1 MSKNGLLHDVQM
13 PKTRRLVLLA
23 IKEHSRLT
31 ADQLAEMLKIS
42 AVAVRRHL
50 DTLKRDQ
57 LISYEE
63 IQRGVGRPSFE
74 YSLTPKADH
83 LFPRNYQDLAADFI
97 LTIREMYGKEAVDA
111 IFKKR
116 ADKITRTYRP
126 RINGE
131 TLEKRIDQL
140 VNLRQQDGYMA
151 NWQKQDDDLFIIT
164 EHNCPIQHVASECS
178 KACHEDLQRFS
189 NLLGADV
196 IRLNNKVEGDNSCR
210 YKIGGQEVELS

>member
-1 MSKNGLLHDVQM
+1 MSKTGLLHDVQM

-23 IKEHSRLT
+23 IKEHNRLT
-31 ADQLAEMLKIS
+31 ADQLAEMLNIS

-57 LISYEE
+57 LVTYEE
-63 IQRGVGRPSFE
+63 IQRGVGRPSYE
-74 YSLTPKADH
+74 YYLTPKADH

-97 LTIREMYGKEAVDA
+97 LSIRELYGKEAVDA
-111 IFKKR
+111 IFRKR
-116 ADKITRTYRP
+116 ADKITQTYRP

-131 TLEKRIDQL
+131 TLEKRIEQL
-140 VNLRQQDGYMA
+140 VSLRQQDGYMA
-151 NWQKQDDDLFIIT
+151 NWQKRDDDLFIIT

-178 KACHEDLQRFS
+178 QACHEDLQLFS

-196 IRLNNKVEGDNSCR
+196 IRLNNKVDGDTTCS
-210 YKIGGQEVELS
+210 YKVAAEEAELS